1 MRYINVCEHYSII
14 VGKCKIGVRG
24 REGERWAVESW
35 ELLRRWRLGRGL
47 MIIGREGRR
56 ETVLEGSLGGGLMR
70 FIILSRSYICLSAWY
85 RNIIVY
91 IKR

>member
-35 ELLRRWRLGRGL
+35 ELGVVEKMEIGQGIDDNRKGGAEGDGFRG
-47 MIIGREGRR
+47 EFGRR
-56 ETVLEGSLGGGLMR
+56 FNE
-70 FIILSRSYICLSAWY
+70 IYYIE
-85 RNIIVY
+85 
-91 IKR
+91 

>member
-1 MRYINVCEHYSII
+1 MPYINVCEHYSII

-24 REGERWAVESW
+24 REGEKRAVESW
-35 ELLRRWRLGRGL
+35 ELLKRWGLGRGL

-56 ETVLEGSLGGGLMR
+56 ETVLEGSLEGGLMR

>member
-1 MRYINVCEHYSII
+1 
-14 VGKCKIGVRG
+14 
-24 REGERWAVESW
+24 
-35 ELLRRWRLGRGL
+35 

-91 IKR
+91 IKKTDCVF